1 MDAVLILF
9 LVVLVLNLVPA
20 FAPPTWMVFSTVG
33 FRFPDHVGWTFALVG
48 ALAAAL
54 GRSALAK
61 MAHGVVRN
69 RWMSDVSREN
79 VDSLKGSM
87 EKHPKLTFGLF
98 LFYAFTPLPSN
109 FVFIAYGLTTMHLA
123 RLAIPFFLGR
133 FVSYAFWTLSAAAV
147 SRRFDFD
154 DGKTLSYFSVY
165 FVLTQSALLGTVYL
179 FTRLDWKMLLR
190 EHKWKL
196 VKRS

>member
-1 MDAVLILF
+1 MDV
-9 LVVLVLNLVPA
+9 
-20 FAPPTWMVFSTVG
+20 
-33 FRFPDHVGWTFALVG
+33 ALVG
-48 ALAAAL
+48 ALAATL

-61 MAHGVVRN
+61 MARGVVRN
-69 RWMSDVSREN
+69 RSMSDVSREN

-87 EKHPKLTFGLF
+87 EKRPKLTFGLF

-109 FVFIAYGLTTMHLA
+109 FLFIAYGLTTMHLA

-133 FVSYAFWTLSAAAV
+133 FVSYAFRTLSAAAV

>member
-1 MDAVLILF
+1 MDVCIGGYSGGDAR
-9 LVVLVLNLVPA
+9 PQC
-20 FAPPTWMVFSTVG
+20 VG
-33 FRFPDHVGWTFALVG
+33 QDGARSGAEPVHERRLTRKCRFPEGLDGEAPEAHF
-48 ALAAAL
+48 
-54 GRSALAK
+54 RS
-61 MAHGVVRN
+61 V
-69 RWMSDVSREN
+69 
-79 VDSLKGSM
+79 
-87 EKHPKLTFGLF
+87 
-98 LFYAFTPLPSN
+98 YAFTPLPSN
-109 FVFIAYGLTTMHLA
+109 FVFIAYGLTTMHLV

>member
-1 MDAVLILF
+1 MDALLILF
-9 LVVLVLNLVPA
+9 LVVLVLNSVPA
-20 FAPPTWMVFSTVG
+20 FAPPTWMVFSYLG
-33 FRFPDHVGWTFALVG
+33 FRFPDHVGWTFAWVG
-48 ALAAAL
+48 ALAATL
-54 GRSALAK
+54 GRSVLAK

-69 RWMSDVSREN
+69 RWMSNVSREN

-87 EKHPKLTFGLF
+87 EKRPKLTFGLF

-109 FVFIAYGLTTMHLA
+109 FVFIAYGLTIMQLA

-154 DGKTLSYFSVY
+154 DGETLSYFSVY

>member
-1 MDAVLILF
+1 MRVSPRQRLRTCEVRASHESDHPERDHIYDAQVHTLSIARFLIVAPTMLNRGVAIRNGQ
-9 LVVLVLNLVPA
+9 LHYVVVTMA
-20 FAPPTWMVFSTVG
+20 SGQRGFAPSA
-33 FRFPDHVGWTFALVG
+33 HVWIQECLV
-48 ALAAAL
+48 
-54 GRSALAK
+54 
-61 MAHGVVRN
+61 
-69 RWMSDVSREN
+69 
-79 VDSLKGSM
+79 
-87 EKHPKLTFGLF
+87 TFGLF

-109 FVFIAYGLTTMHLA
+109 FVFVAYGLTTMHLA

-154 DGKTLSYFSVY
+154 EGKTLSYFSVY

>member
-1 MDAVLILF
+1 MDVCIGGCSGGDAR
-9 LVVLVLNLVPA
+9 PQC
-20 FAPPTWMVFSTVG
+20 VG
-33 FRFPDHVGWTFALVG
+33 QDGARSGAEPVDERRLTRKCRFPEGLDGK
-48 ALAAAL
+48 
-54 GRSALAK
+54 R
-61 MAHGVVRN
+61 
-69 RWMSDVSREN
+69 
-79 VDSLKGSM
+79 
-87 EKHPKLTFGLF
+87 PKLTFGLF

-165 FVLTQSALLGTVYL
+165 LVLTQSALLGTVYL
-179 FTRLDWKMLLR
+179 FTWLDWKMLLR